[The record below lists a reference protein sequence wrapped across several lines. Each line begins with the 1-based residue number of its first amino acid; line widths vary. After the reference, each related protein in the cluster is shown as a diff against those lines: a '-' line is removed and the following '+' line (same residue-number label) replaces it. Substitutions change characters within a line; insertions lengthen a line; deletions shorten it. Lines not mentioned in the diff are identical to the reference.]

1 MSAREQQQP
10 PPAAPPEAGE
20 LDAGNR
26 YEAVVP
32 HWFYC
37 KVTDSR
43 ERWVPFS
50 TQDSERLE
58 EAHGSG
64 RVRTPWGG
72 GCPPPQME
80 LHPPPRVGRGISQHC
95 LPSAPIVL
103 KSPFAFKYLAPA
115 LKIAVR
121 SRPGNVNGRASG
133 VHSGEA
139 PSGYQREIP
148 RTHPR
153 LLPGMQNFPSGNFKS
168 GLFLAMRLLLE
179 L

>member
-1 MSAREQQQP
+1 MSAREQQQAQP

-72 GCPPPQME
+72 GCPPPAD
-80 LHPPPRVGRGISQHC
+80 GT
-95 LPSAPIVL
+95 PSTSTGGTGDFTAL
-103 KSPFAFKYLAPA
+103 LAFSSH
-115 LKIAVR
+115 R
-121 SRPGNVNGRASG
+121 S
-133 VHSGEA
+133 
-139 PSGYQREIP
+139 
-148 RTHPR
+148 
-153 LLPGMQNFPSGNFKS
+153 
-168 GLFLAMRLLLE
+168 
-179 L
+179 